1 MFFKRDKIDTAF
13 LQKTLFLLMVVALS
27 LLAVKLISLWLLV
40 FGAIVVATVLRATA
54 EPFIKYLKFKE
65 SWAVLLG
72 LVILILL
79 IVGAGFFFGREIV
92 LQTNNLSEQLPVAWE
107 RIQAQLR
114 TSDIGAMILDQ
125 VNQLGQKASG
135 VLSLVPKIAGEVAS
149 SIANLVVVIVA
160 GIFIAMQPLS
170 YRDGIVRLFPKSQKD
185 RVREGL
191 NLSGK
196 ALRLWLLGQLFSMVL
211 VGSLTAIGLYAAGVP
226 SAGALGLMSG
236 LAQFVPI
243 VGPVVSAGP
252 GLLLAASES
261 STTFIA
267 ALVIYIGVSQLESNV
282 ITPMVQK
289 HVASIPTV
297 ITLFAVLGFGALLGP
312 LGVLFATPLTVVL
325 HTLVMKF
332 YIGEVLGD
340 HGAEAQAAGESPK
353 G

>member
-13 LQKTLFLLMVVALS
+13 LQKTLFLLMVIALS

-79 IVGAGFFFGREIV
+79 IVAAGFFFGREIV
-92 LQTNNLSEQLPVAWE
+92 LQTNTLSEQLPVAWE
-107 RIQAQLR
+107 RIQTQLR
-114 TSDIGAMILDQ
+114 ASDIGAMILDQ

-135 VLSLVPKIAGEVAS
+135 VLSLVPKIAGEIAS

-170 YRDGIVRLFPKSQKD
+170 YRDGIVRLFPKSQKE

-211 VGSLTAIGLYAAGVP
+211 VGSLTALGLTLAGVP

-340 HGAEAQAAGESPK
+340 HGAEAQVAGEVGK